1 MNANHPADLD
11 IGPDGAIYVAD
22 WYDPGTGGHST
33 RDESAS
39 GAIYR
44 IAPKGFKSD
53 IPSLDLKSVDGS
65 LNALKSPNP
74 AVRYLGF
81 QALKN
86 FGDSALPKVE
96 ELLQD
101 KNSYLAARAIW
112 LLPHLGEK
120 GKKKTVTLLR
130 SKNRNHRLV
139 AYRSLRR
146 TGGNM
151 VTHARALSKDV
162 DAGIRRDVALSLRF
176 SSFDQSKDTFLDIA
190 NQFDG

>member
-1 MNANHPADLD
+1 MDRFDFVSTTPTPKDLNNESEEEAEKRIHFRPADLD

-22 WYDPGTGGHST
+22 WYDPGTGGHAT

-44 IAPKGFKSD
+44 IAPKGFQSKV
-53 IPSLDLKSVDGS
+53 PSLDLKSVDGS

-101 KNSYLAARAIW
+101 RNPYLFARAIW
-112 LLPHLGEK
+112 LLPHLGRE
-120 GKKKTVTLLR
+120 GKKE
-130 SKNRNHRLV
+130 NR
-139 AYRSLRR
+139 
-146 TGGNM
+146 
-151 VTHARALSKDV
+151 
-162 DAGIRRDVALSLRF
+162 GIA
-176 SSFDQSKDTFLDIA
+176 
-190 NQFDG
+190 